1 MSINFKLDK
10 DNVAKFYANNII
22 KTRFFN
28 KSLMWI
34 YLYIIIFLGIVFI
47 ITTHRSIKIY
57 VCILGAIL
65 CIFVKQI
72 SKLFYLYRFPKLFSK
87 KAYTPMFSET
97 EIEINEENIYINNS
111 MEKRYLQFTSI
122 TSLNVVDEYLVLI
135 LTNSKNILIPL
146 KAFNSLK
153 EQENFFKLLEEKT
166 HKKITTSYPKKLF
179 I

>member
-1 MSINFKLDK
+1 MQIRN
-10 DNVAKFYANNII
+10 
-22 KTRFFN
+22 
-28 KSLMWI
+28 
-34 YLYIIIFLGIVFI
+34 GG
-47 ITTHRSIKIY
+47 IKIY

-122 TSLNVVDEYLVLI
+122 TSLKVAFI
-135 LTNSKNILIPL
+135 AL
-146 KAFNSLK
+146 KYGS
-153 EQENFFKLLEEKT
+153 
-166 HKKITTSYPKKLF
+166 I
-179 I
+179 

>member
-28 KSLMWI
+28 KSLIWI

-97 EIEINEENIYINNS
+97 
-111 MEKRYLQFTSI
+111 
-122 TSLNVVDEYLVLI
+122 
-135 LTNSKNILIPL
+135 
-146 KAFNSLK
+146 
-153 EQENFFKLLEEKT
+153 
-166 HKKITTSYPKKLF
+166 
-179 I
+179 